1 MTMCSIAIMDR
12 LGDGKSRLAV
22 AAAAT
27 RSLSVRRSPRLPIV

>member
-1 MTMCSIAIMDR
+1 MITFSISMMDR